1 MAVVTWSAQELIN
14 AHAGSG
20 TFDAFDPSVDVLII
34 GDNAGNISLLTSA
47 QLAYAA
53 QAAGSNVAGAGNGG
67 AGTGG
72 LTVTATSGTIS
83 FTAEQWAAINESN
96 VVFSA
101 NANLVDTGAA
111 IAALSAADLAD
122 TDLAVIN
129 ATDNVLTLSAAQ
141 HAALVLAGAGAPA
154 LTAADTVTVADTA
167 ANLLTEMGAAG
178 TGFVA
183 GVDAID
189 ASDALSLTVAQLTGL
204 VSDSV
209 VLTSADAVTLADTGA
224 NIAAQTA
231 AAIALLAGL
240 GIDAIDASD
249 NVLSLTVEQAS
260 ALGDVAL
267 TAGDTVTVADTGAA
281 IAALSAD
288 AIAGL
293 VAAGVDAFDAST
305 ALSLT
310 VDQYNAGV
318 WTAADAIT
326 LQDRG
331 ANIAA
336 LSADELTAMVTAGVD
351 TFVSSNG
358 LLNLTH
364 AQLDA
369 ITTARLAVDANDLV
383 RFVDT
388 GENIAA
394 FGTFAGET
402 QIDIINATDD
412 ALSLSVAQ
420 ISNLNTNITAISA
433 SDTLTAL
440 DLGAN
445 LTAAGAITNIVAA
458 GGDIIDASD
467 DALTIDG
474 TEYNAIL
481 AGGVALTQS
490 DVVTLS
496 DTGATIG
503 GTAAADLAA
512 LAGNGIDIIDASD
525 NVLSLTV
532 EQYRALGSVALT
544 AADAITIAD
553 TGENIASLTAA
564 EIAAMADAGVDVDFF
579 NATDD
584 VLALTVEQASAL
596 GTIALT
602 AADAVTVSDSSANIE
617 ALSATELTTLISS
630 GVDSFDASN
639 DRLTLTSAQF
649 AALDPAAAAP
659 RLSAGDKVTVTSTA
673 SFVMDDG
680 DLVANGGNGDGTLDA
695 NELEFISNLTI
706 TGSANASGTGNS
718 NNNVIEGNSGRNVL
732 DGGDG
737 NDTLYGRAGNDTLTG
752 GNGND
757 KLMGGLGV
765 DTMTGGAGDDIYG
778 VDNEFDVVI
787 EAAGEGTD
795 KVNSWVSWT
804 LGDNFER
811 LALGSKTDTS
821 AIDGTG
827 NADDNILRGGGGD
840 NVLTGLA
847 GKDRLLGGYGADT
860 FVYTATADS
869 AVGNSDIILDF
880 GVGGDVIDLS
890 LIDANTG
897 QATDQSFTFI
907 GTAAFSGD
915 AGELRYAVAAG
926 ITTISG
932 DVDGDAT
939 ADFEIRLSGAHTLSA
954 DDFVL

>member
-1 MAVVTWSAQELIN
+1 
-14 AHAGSG
+14 
-20 TFDAFDPSVDVLII
+20 
-34 GDNAGNISLLTSA
+34 
-47 QLAYAA
+47 
-53 QAAGSNVAGAGNGG
+53 
-67 AGTGG
+67 
-72 LTVTATSGTIS
+72 
-83 FTAEQWAAINESN
+83 
-96 VVFSA
+96 
-101 NANLVDTGAA
+101 
-111 IAALSAADLAD
+111 
-122 TDLAVIN
+122 
-129 ATDNVLTLSAAQ
+129 
-141 HAALVLAGAGAPA
+141 
-154 LTAADTVTVADTA
+154 
-167 ANLLTEMGAAG
+167 MGAAG
-178 TGFVA
+178 TGFVT

-249 NVLSLTVEQAS
+249 NVLSLTVEKAS

-288 AIAGL
+288 AIAAL
-293 VAAGVDAFDAST
+293 IAAGVDAFDAST

-402 QIDIINATDD
+402 KIDTINATDD

-458 GGDIIDASD
+458 GGDVIDASD

-564 EIAAMADAGVDVDFF
+564 EIAAMADAGVDVDVFDASD
-579 NATDD
+579 NT
-584 VLALTVEQASAL
+584 LALTLDQVAAL

-602 AADAVTVSDSSANIE
+602 AADLVTVSDTSANVESLTAAQIS
-617 ALSATELTTLISS
+617 ALTN
-630 GVDSFDASN
+630 VDVFDSTD
-639 DRLTLTSAQF
+639 DRLSLTSAQADALGSKLV
-649 AALDPAAAAP
+649 AA
-659 RLSAGDKVTVTSTA
+659 DKVTVSSSASYVLTA
-673 SFVMDDG
+673 TVHD
-680 DLVANGGNGDGTLDA
+680 
-695 NELEFISNLTI
+695 NLTL
-706 TGSANASGTGNS
+706 TGTANASGTGNTG
-718 NNNVIEGNSGRNVL
+718 NNVIEGNSGRNVL

-757 KLMGGLGV
+757 NLMGGLGV
-765 DTMTGGAGDDIYG
+765 DNMAGGAGDDIYG
-778 VDNEFDVVI
+778 VDNEFDIVT

-880 GVGGDVIDLS
+880 GVGADVIDLS
-890 LIDANTG
+890 AIDANTG

-915 AGELRYAVAAG
+915 AGELRYAVAGG

-954 DDFVL
+954 ADFVL